1 MSGIFLL
8 VMDNNSELSGE
19 ESECEKAVVMLG
31 QNRAVDSTVGLDD
44 NVY

>member
-19 ESECEKAVVMLG
+19 DSGEIPCW
-31 QNRAVDSTVGLDD
+31 DSTEQ
-44 NVY
+44 

>member
-19 ESECEKAVVMLG
+19 KSGEISCWDRTE
-31 QNRAVDSTVGLDD
+31 Q
-44 NVY
+44 